1 MAGVRTKMHEDIEV
15 ALADLVSRS
24 RQGDQRA
31 WSAIVDR
38 FSGLVW
44 SVARSFGLPRSEA
57 ADVTQTTWLR
67 LAEHLDRIQNPER
80 LAAWL
85 VTTARREAMRQRRRL
100 DLARPSDERALELRL
115 GPAAPA
121 DRRALIEERD
131 AALCAALA
139 QLPERS
145 RLLLTMLVSDPP
157 MSYND
162 ISEALEISVGSIG
175 PTRARALAALRGH
188 IEEAGVGIDD

>member
-1 MAGVRTKMHEDIEV
+1 MAGVRAKLHDIDD
-15 ALADLVSRS
+15 ALADLVCRS
-24 RQGDQRA
+24 LQGDQRA
-31 WSAIVDR
+31 WNAMVDR

-57 ADVTQTTWLR
+57 ADVSQTTWLR
-67 LAEHLDRIQNPER
+67 LAEHLDRIENPER

-100 DLARPSDERALELRL
+100 DLALPSDERALELRL

-121 DRRALIEERD
+121 DRRTLIEERD

-162 ISEALEISVGSIG
+162 ISTALEMSVGSIG
-175 PTRARALAALRGH
+175 PTRARALAALRSQL
-188 IEEAGVGIDD
+188 EEAGVSLDD